1 MYYYIYNYNI
11 QYTADTFTKF
21 IPNYKKN
28 EITQSSSSTKK
39 YKEIKELGSGGYGK
53 VILVSQG
60 NEYYALK
67 KIDIREKSEEYIN
80 NCYNEINILKSLKK
94 NDKIVKY
101 HDYYKENGYLNI
113 IMEYGGD
120 KNLDEFIKDQKC
132 GIDEDIIKKIVL
144 QICNGLKKIHKAN
157 VIHRDLTP
165 LNIFINTNNYSIKI
179 GDFGISNKLET
190 NQSSTYTM
198 KGRGN
203 YPYMP
208 PEIIEG
214 CKSEITNKVD
224 IYSLGC
230 IIYELFNKRRYHD
243 DKMFRE
249 EGPKKID
256 TDLYNEKWQNLIDTL
271 LEIEDSKRPNIEQ
284 VIQYI
289 SNIN

>member
-1 MYYYIYNYNI
+1 
-11 QYTADTFTKF
+11 
-21 IPNYKKN
+21 
-28 EITQSSSSTKK
+28 
-39 YKEIKELGSGGYGK
+39 
-53 VILVSQG
+53 
-60 NEYYALK
+60 
-67 KIDIREKSEEYIN
+67 
-80 NCYNEINILKSLKK
+80 LKSLTNNDK
-94 NDKIVKY
+94 NDNIIEY

-230 IIYELFNKRRYHD
+230 IIYELFNKSKYLN
-243 DKMFRE
+243 DKAHTK

-256 TDLYNEKWQNLIDTL
+256 TDLYNEKWQNLIDIL
-271 LEIEDSKRPNIEQ
+271 LEIESSKRPNIER

>member
-21 IPNYKKN
+21 IPNYIKN
-28 EITQSSSSTKK
+28 EITQSSGSTQK
-39 YKEIKELGSGGYGK
+39 YKVIRELGRGGYGD
-53 VILVSQG
+53 VFLVSKD
-60 NEYYALK
+60 NKYYALK
-67 KIDIREKSEEYIN
+67 KIFIKNLEKEEIE
-80 NCYNEINILKSLKK
+80 NCYNEIKIMSSLNNNYIIKCY
-94 NDKIVKY
+94 DCY
-101 HDYYKENGYLNI
+101 EENGYLNI

-120 KNLDEFIKDQKC
+120 KNLDIFIKNQNK
-132 GIDEDIIKKIVL
+132 GIEEDIIKKIVL
-144 QICNGLKKIHKAN
+144 QICNGLKEIHNAN
-157 VIHRDLTP
+157 IVHRDLIP
-165 LNIFINTNNYSIKI
+165 GNIFINTNNYSIKI
-179 GDFGISNKLET
+179 GDFGISSKLET
-190 NQSSTYTM
+190 NQNFTYTM
-198 KGRGN
+198 KGTGN
-203 YPYMP
+203 FSYMP

-214 CKSEITNKVD
+214 CKSKITNKVD

>member
-21 IPNYKKN
+21 IPNYIKN
-28 EITQSSSSTKK
+28 EITQSSGSTQK
-39 YKEIKELGSGGYGK
+39 YKVIRELGRGGYGD
-53 VILVSQG
+53 VFLVSKD
-60 NEYYALK
+60 NKYYALK
-67 KIDIREKSEEYIN
+67 KIFIKNLEKEEIE
-80 NCYNEINILKSLKK
+80 NCYNEIKIMSSLNNNYIIKC
-94 NDKIVKY
+94 Y
-101 HDYYKENGYLNI
+101 DYYEENGYLNI

-120 KNLDEFIKDQKC
+120 KNLDIFIKNQNK
-132 GIDEDIIKKIVL
+132 GIEEDIIKKIVL
-144 QICNGLKKIHKAN
+144 QICNGLKEIHNAN
-157 VIHRDLTP
+157 IVHRDLIP
-165 LNIFINTNNYSIKI
+165 GNIFINTNNYSIKI

-190 NQSSTYTM
+190 NQNFTHTM

-203 YPYMP
+203 FSYMP

-214 CKSEITNKVD
+214 CKSKITNKVD